1 MTTIVQNGRGQ
12 MHPKASSQEG
22 IGTSVHDKSNGD
34 SFARSGELEVRL
46 AVDPAEIELA
56 QNLRYRV
63 FYEEMSA
70 VPSAEM
76 KAAKRDFDRYDDFCD
91 HLLVIDHRAEADEAV
106 VGCYRLLRQSVAEKN
121 GGFYTASEYDIG
133 PLLERASSDT
143 KFLELGR
150 SCVRE
155 DYRTRPTVEL
165 LWKGIMAY
173 VAKHDMDVMF
183 GCASFDG
190 TDPDSLALP
199 LSFLHHE
206 FSAPE
211 PWKVRALEHLRVEM
225 NRMPKEEI
233 SLKGALRALPPLI
246 RGYVRAGAYIG
257 DGAVID
263 EQFGTTDVLIMFPV
277 SELEDRYKSRFGK
290 SDDT

>member
-1 MTTIVQNGRGQ
+1 MQ
-12 MHPKASSQEG
+12 
-22 IGTSVHDKSNGD
+22 DKSNGD

-46 AVDPAEIELA
+46 AVGTAEIEAA

-70 VPSAEM
+70 SPSEEM
-76 KAAKRDFDRYDDFCD
+76 KAARRDFDRYDDFCD
-91 HLLVIDHRAEADEAV
+91 HLLVIDHRAEASEAV
-106 VGCYRLLRQSVAEKN
+106 VGCYRLLRQSVADEN
-121 GGFYTASEYDIG
+121 GGFYTASEYDIE
-133 PLLERASSDT
+133 PLLKSAASGT

-150 SCVRE
+150 SCVRK

-165 LWKGIMAY
+165 LWKGILAY
-173 VAKHDMDVMF
+173 VAKHNMDVMF

-190 TDPDSLALP
+190 TDPDALALP

-206 FSAPE
+206 FSAPG

-225 NRMPKEEI
+225 NRMPKEDI
-233 SLKGALRALPPLI
+233 SLKAALRTLPPLI
-246 RGYVRAGAYIG
+246 KGYIRAGAYIG

-277 SELEDRYKSRFGK
+277 SEMEHRYKTRFGK
-290 SDDT
+290 SGAS